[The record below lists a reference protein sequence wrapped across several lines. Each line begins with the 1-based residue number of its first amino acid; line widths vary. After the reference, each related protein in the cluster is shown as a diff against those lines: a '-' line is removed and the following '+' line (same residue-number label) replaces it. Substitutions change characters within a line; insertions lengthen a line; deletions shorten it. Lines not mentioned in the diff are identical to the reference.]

1 MLELKD
7 EQAQQ
12 AIKKLIEMF
21 DKPSDTFEAELVIEM
36 IESSLKLLLENY
48 DTGQLK
54 LINRSLKEMRH
65 AYRVFNKFKLSRCI
79 SIFGSA
85 RTPEDHPDYLAAKAF
100 STKIAEKGW
109 MCITGA
115 ANGIMKAGLEGS
127 QRESSFGLSIR
138 LPFEIPTNTV
148 IEGDPKLIVF
158 RYFFTR
164 KLMFLTHSDAA
175 AVFPGGFG
183 TLDELFE
190 ILTLIQTGKTNIIPV
205 VLIEGEN
212 GVYWRDW
219 KKYIDNHLLS
229 NGWISPED
237 LHLFYIAKSID
248 DAIQHVQNFYRK
260 YHSSRYVGNKLV
272 IRLTSAITDE
282 QVEKLNEE
290 FIELVAEGNIEKGRA
305 LPLETDHL
313 ELPRLIFRHTNR
325 DFGLLRAMIDTINEM
340 DHTD

>member
-1 MLELKD
+1 MIELKD

-12 AIKKLIEMF
+12 AIKNLIEMF
-21 DKPSDTFEAELVIEM
+21 GKPSSTFEAGLVFEM

-65 AYRVFNKFKLSRCI
+65 AYRIFNKFKQSRCI

-85 RTPEDHPDYLAAKAF
+85 RTPEDHPDYIAAKTF
-100 STKIAEKGW
+100 STKIAQKGW

-127 QRESSFGLSIR
+127 QREFSFGLSIR

-190 ILTLIQTGKTNIIPV
+190 ILTLIQTGKANIIPV
-205 VLIEGEN
+205 VLVEGDK

-219 KKYIDNHLLS
+219 KKYIDHHLLA

-237 LHLFYIAKSID
+237 LHLFYIAKSVE
-248 DAIQHVQNFYRK
+248 DAIEHVQNFYRR
-260 YHSSRYVGNKLV
+260 YHSSRYVGDKLV
-272 IRLTSAITDE
+272 IRLSSELTDE
-282 QVEKLNEE
+282 QMENLNEE
-290 FIELVAEGNIEKGRA
+290 FKCLVAEGKIEKSGA
-305 LPLETDHL
+305 LPQESDHL
-313 ELPRLIFRHTNR
+313 ELPRLVLRHTNR
-325 DFGLLRAMIDTINEM
+325 DFGILRSMIDSINEM
-340 DHTD
+340 

>member
-12 AIKKLIEMF
+12 AIRNLIEMF
-21 DKPSDTFEAELVIEM
+21 DKPSSTFEASLVIEM

-65 AYRVFNKFKLSRCI
+65 AYRIFNKFKNARCI

-85 RTPEDHPDYLAAKAF
+85 RTPEDHPDYVAAKTF
-100 STKIAEKGW
+100 STEIARHGW

-127 QRESSFGLSIR
+127 QREYSFGLSIR
-138 LPFEIPTNTV
+138 LPFEVPTNTV

-190 ILTLIQTGKTNIIPV
+190 ILTLIQTGKANIIPV
-205 VLIEGEN
+205 VLVEGDK

-219 KKYIDNHLLS
+219 KKYIDHHLLA

-237 LHLFYIAKSID
+237 LHLFYIAKSVD
-248 DAIQHVQNFYRK
+248 DAIDHVQKFYRR
-260 YHSSRYVGNKLV
+260 YHSSRYVGNRLV
-272 IRLTSAITDE
+272 LRLNQELTDQ
-282 QVEKLNEE
+282 QVKKLNEE
-290 FIELVAEGNIEKGRA
+290 YVILLAEGKIEKCGA
-305 LPLETDHL
+305 FPEETDHR
-313 ELPRLIFRHTNR
+313 ELPRLVFCHTHQ
-325 DFGLLRAMIDTINEM
+325 DFGLLRDMIDSIN
-340 DHTD
+340 DF

>member
-7 EQAQQ
+7 EQPQQ
-12 AIKKLIEMF
+12 AIKNLIEMF
-21 DKPSDTFEAELVIEM
+21 GKTSNSFEAELVIEM

-65 AYRVFNKFKLSRCI
+65 AYRVFNKFKHSRCI

-85 RTPEDHPDYLAAKAF
+85 RTPENHPDYLAAMEF
-100 STKIAEKGW
+100 SKKIAAKGW

-190 ILTLIQTGKTNIIPV
+190 ILTLIQTGKANIMPV
-205 VLIEGEN
+205 VLVEGHQ
-212 GVYWRDW
+212 GVYWKEW
-219 KKYIDNHLLS
+219 KKNIDHHLLA

-248 DAIQHVQNFYRK
+248 DAVKHVEHFYHR
-260 YHSSRYVGNKLV
+260 YHSSRYVGDKLV
-272 IRLTSAITDE
+272 LRLT
-282 QVEKLNEE
+282 EKLDPAHLERLNNE
-290 FIELVAEGNIEKGRA
+290 FKCLVAEGKIEQGQA
-305 LPLETDHL
+305 LPQETDHL

-325 DFGLLRAMIDTINEM
+325 DFGILRAMIDTIN
-340 DHTD
+340 DL